1 MAHSLDDLLDG
12 LRAAAEPSRL
22 RLLALCAQG
31 ELTVSELV
39 QIVGQ
44 SQPRVSRHLKLLCD
58 AGLLDRQPE
67 GSSVFYRLAS
77 GSRANGLVRQ
87 LADMLPADDEQLR
100 RDREGLDAVRKARA
114 ARAVAYFDAAA
125 ESWDRIRS
133 LHVRDDAVERGLV
146 EMLPLGR
153 GRTLLDIGTGTGR
166 VLELFG
172 ARGVAGTGLDLSPAM
187 LRVARANLARAGLAD
202 AHVRQGDMYRLPWGE
217 PSFDAVTF
225 HLVLHF
231 ADEPGRAL
239 AEAARVLKPGGR
251 LVVVDFAPHDLDSLR
266 TEHAH
271 RRLGFA
277 DAEMRGWMRAA
288 GLVPGRAVSL
298 PGAKLTVCLWP
309 AERPAAPETSP
320 NAKERDR

>member
-1 MAHSLDDLLDG
+1 MTHSFADLLDG

-31 ELTVSELV
+31 ELTVGELV

-67 GSSVFYRLAS
+67 GNSVFYRLAS

-87 LADMLPADDEQLR
+87 LADMLPVDDEQLR

-114 ARAVAYFDAAA
+114 AQAAAYFDAAA
-125 ESWDRIRS
+125 ESWDRIRA
-133 LHVRDDAVERGLV
+133 LHVRDDAVERGLL
-146 EMLPLGR
+146 EMLPAGN

-166 VLELFG
+166 ILELFG
-172 ARGVAGTGLDLSPAM
+172 ARGTTCTGLDLSPAM

-202 AHVRQGDMYRLPWGE
+202 AHVRQGDMYRLPWSE
-217 PSFDAVTF
+217 PEFDAVTF
-225 HLVLHF
+225 HHVLHF

-251 LVVVDFAPHDLDSLR
+251 LVVVDFAPHDLETLR
-266 TEHAH
+266 AEHAH

-277 DAEMRGWMRAA
+277 DSEMRGWMRAA
-288 GLVPGRAVSL
+288 ALVPGRAASL
-298 PGAKLTVCLWP
+298 PGARLTVCLWP
-309 AERPAAPETSP
+309 ADRPSAPEYSP